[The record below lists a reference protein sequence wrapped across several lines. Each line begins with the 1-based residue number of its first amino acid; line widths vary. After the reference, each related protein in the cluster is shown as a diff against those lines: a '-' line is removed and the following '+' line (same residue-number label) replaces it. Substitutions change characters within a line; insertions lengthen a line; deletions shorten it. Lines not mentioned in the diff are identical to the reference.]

1 MNRTIII
8 LAVGVIAI
16 LSCRK
21 QVEIKEANYERIAVD
36 VEKIDAVKFSSFR
49 SSYKIIRLETL
60 SESLIKDINR
70 IIVYGNK
77 FFIFDKAQKS
87 IFIFSEEG
95 KFIDKILSIG
105 KGPGEYMQISD
116 FTIDTLNSQ
125 IVVSADRPYKFM
137 YYSLEGNFIREESSE
152 NRWFKS
158 ISSIGGHL
166 VLYNRSSKHLRD
178 DYKIYFKEPGK
189 KGYNKFLPYER
200 GGLCGIVPSNQY
212 LNQSR
217 SLYFIEPYNDTVY
230 RVEEHNISPIYYIDF
245 GDKKLPK
252 EVKQKLNNIGTSISS
267 YQMILGED
275 KYVYNVSNFRETN
288 NYIFFMADPFYQV
301 IYSKK
306 EKRSYVYKFFND
318 DITGLPVNIFAHSG
332 TDNTVI
338 NIIEPGFFK
347 NFLNLPH
354 QFGEQFKDFPELK
367 RKYIDVDKM
376 DNPLLVIYTLK

>member
-16 LSCRK
+16 LSCLK

-77 FFIFDKAQKS
+77 FFIFDKAQRT

-166 VLYNRSSKHLRD
+166 VLYNRSSNHLKD
-178 DYKIYFKEPGK
+178 DYKIYFKKPDNKE
-189 KGYNKFLPYER
+189 YDKFLPYES
-200 GGLCGIVPSNQY
+200 GELCGIVPSNQY

-318 DITGLPVNIFAHSG
+318 DITGLPVNIYAHSG

>member
-1 MNRTIII
+1 M
-8 LAVGVIAI
+8 
-16 LSCRK
+16 K
-21 QVEIKEANYERIAVD
+21 
-36 VEKIDAVKFSSFR
+36 
-49 SSYKIIRLETL
+49 
-60 SESLIKDINR
+60 
-70 IIVYGNK
+70 
-77 FFIFDKAQKS
+77 
-87 IFIFSEEG
+87 
-95 KFIDKILSIG
+95 
-105 KGPGEYMQISD
+105 
-116 FTIDTLNSQ
+116 
-125 IVVSADRPYKFM
+125 
-137 YYSLEGNFIREESSE
+137 
-152 NRWFKS
+152 
-158 ISSIGGHL
+158 
-166 VLYNRSSKHLRD
+166 D

-288 NYIFFMADPFYQV
+288 NYIFFMANPFYQV

-332 TDNTVI
+332 TDNAI
-338 NIIEPGFFK
+338 ISIIESGFFK
-347 NFLNLPH
+347 KFLHMPPK
-354 QFGEQFKDFPELK
+354 FEEQFKGFPELK
-367 RKYIDVDKM
+367 RKYIDIDEM